1 MPSVPHSPRPLSW
14 FKSSYSGANTTEC
27 VEAAHLPQ
35 ATAVRDSKAPDGPM
49 LTFDSASWAGFLTAV
64 RHLQLGKDVRS

>member
-1 MPSVPHSPRPLSW
+1 MLPVSHSPRPLSW

-35 ATAVRDSKAPDGPM
+35 ATVVRDSKIPDGPT
-49 LTFDSASWAGFLTAV
+49 LTFGTTSWAEFLTAV
-64 RHLQLGKDVRS
+64 LHHQLGA